1 MIIAFLDD
9 IIVFLDDIIDQK
21 TILSFFERYYHPEN
35 DNIVFWTII
44 SSWMKISAERYY
56 RYYHFQCN
64 FIVFLD
70 DIIVLDDNFWDDNI
84 DLDDNIVQNDNIV

>member
-1 MIIAFLDD
+1 MLTETLLVEFFGEATFPHG
-9 IIVFLDDIIDQK
+9 QYRSK

-35 DNIVFWTII
+35 DNIVFWTIL

-64 FIVFLD
+64 FIVF
-70 DIIVLDDNFWDDNI
+70 FGRYYRSGR
-84 DLDDNIVQNDNIV
+84 